1 MPARKFTAPASNFV
15 GLTTRSQ
22 SESPQFSYL
31 WTRFAVVVWLIV
43 GLPPI
48 PVTVKVYV
56 PFATERSEV
65 TVRVDDEPDA
75 GFGEKVPLA
84 PAGKPLI
91 DIDTGELKP
100 FVRAIDTV

>member
-1 MPARKFTAPASNFV
+1 
-15 GLTTRSQ
+15 
-22 SESPQFSYL
+22 L
-31 WTRFAVVVWLIV
+31 WTRLAVAVWLIV
-43 GLPPI
+43 GLPPV

-65 TVRVDDEPDA
+65 TVKVDEEPEA
-75 GFGEKVPLA
+75 GFGEKFAVA

>member
-1 MPARKFTAPASNFV
+1 MPARKFTAPAFNFV

-22 SESPQFSYL
+22 PEPPQLYL
-31 WTRFAVVVWLIV
+31 WTRLAVAVWLSV
-43 GLPPI
+43 GLPPV

-56 PFATERSEV
+56 PFATERPAV
-65 TVRVDDEPDA
+65 TVKVDDAADA
-75 GFGEKVPLA
+75 GFGENVPVA
-84 PAGKPLI
+84 PVGKPLI